1 MVEEEGAAVEDAEA
15 HYGAVFFCSRD
26 QEPELLRRSP
36 LAEEQPNKRHPRTGG
51 EPSGPGPIAG
61 FDRQAL
67 RTSRP
72 SRQPGGRSPHL
83 TARVSPTG
91 VGKVDLMAGVVE
103 PRWPPTGREGRS
115 DNRWTRAGSDQ
126 RSRQST
132 KRVEEGPFCP
142 FVALKRLI

>member
-91 VGKVDLMAGVVE
+91 VGKVDLMAEVVDPDGLLPAE
-103 PRWPPTGREGRS
+103 KAVATIGGQGQVA
-115 DNRWTRAGSDQ
+115 TRDPASPQNGS
-126 RSRQST
+126 
-132 KRVEEGPFCP
+132 KKAHF
-142 FVALKRLI
+142 ALLWR